1 MPSTADSA
9 LAARRA
15 REVKRDPGLLYTDQ
29 AGRTAQVKTK
39 GQGVVAKLRLRDLLS
54 ISPRGLP
61 FDLPVTRLT
70 LSLERGD
77 VLVLEEDSGW
87 RIPKDSFKFDDG
99 LRTGVVISL
108 FSSAD
113 LVVSFAVHFRNLPL
127 HSPAFFPLAGG

>member
-1 MPSTADSA
+1 MPSTVDSA

-29 AGRTAQVKTK
+29 
-39 GQGVVAKLRLRDLLS
+39 LRLRDLLS